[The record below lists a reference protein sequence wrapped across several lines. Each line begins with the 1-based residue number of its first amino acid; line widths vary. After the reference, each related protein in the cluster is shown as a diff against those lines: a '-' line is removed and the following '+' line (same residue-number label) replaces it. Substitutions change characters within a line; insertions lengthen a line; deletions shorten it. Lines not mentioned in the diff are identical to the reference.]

1 MEWYHFLIIA
11 VGILVGL
18 GVGFGLGIGY
28 RKKVAEREIGSAE
41 AEATRLINEA
51 IRSGEN
57 RKKEMLLEAKD
68 EIHKSRTE
76 HDKEVKERRAEL
88 SKQERRL
95 EQKEATLDKKTEAF
109 ERKEEELAKRLQK
122 VSETQAQADQL
133 KQQQLTELEK
143 ISGLTQD
150 QAKEFLLHSIE
161 DEVRHEAAMK
171 IKEIEAQLKDEA
183 EEKGREIIATAIQ
196 RCAADH
202 AAETTVSVV
211 TLPNDEMKGRIIGRE
226 GRNIRTLETITGVD
240 LIIDDT
246 PETITVSSFDPV
258 RREIARLALEKLIV
272 DGRIHP
278 TRIEDMVEKA
288 RKEVDRTIR
297 EEGERACYET
307 GVHNLNP
314 ELVKIL
320 GRQKYRTSY
329 GQNVLNHSIE
339 VAHIAGLMAAE
350 LGVDV
355 AMAKRAGLLHDLGK
369 SIDHEVE
376 GSHVQLGADL
386 ARKYKENP
394 VIVNAIE
401 AHHGDVEPKTVIAVL
416 VQAADAISAARP
428 GARRENV
435 ENYIR
440 RLQKLEELTGSY
452 PGVEKAYAIQAG
464 REVRIMVKPEVV
476 TEDNM
481 ILLARDVAKKIESE
495 LEYPGQIKVNV
506 IRETKAVEYANNQFD
521 CPPPELNSGGFLRLF
536 WTGGSFS
543 KNDSQFLFFLVLLSS
558 LRTGKS
564 GVQYCYRLFGGE
576 QRELFEVRPRN

>member
-1 MEWYHFLIIA
+1 MGPLEIVLIIVGALVLAAVMFA
-11 VGILVGL
+11 VGV
-18 GVGFGLGIGY
+18 VY
-28 RKKVAEREIGSAE
+28 RKRVGEREIGSAE
-41 AEATRLINEA
+41 AEATRIINEA

-95 EQKEATLDKKTEAF
+95 QQKEESLDKKTDAF
-109 ERKEEELAKRLQK
+109 ERKEEELARRMNEVAQ
-122 VSETQAQADQL
+122 TQAQAEEIK
-133 KQQQLTELEK
+133 KQHLATLEQ

-150 QAKEFLLHSIE
+150 QAKQFLLDSVE
-161 DEVRHEAAMK
+161 QEVRHETAMK
-171 IKEIEAQLKDEA
+171 IKEIEQDLKDNA
-183 EEKGREIIATAIQ
+183 EEKAREILSIAIQ

-202 AAETTVSVV
+202 AAEASVSVV
-211 TLPNDEMKGRIIGRE
+211 PLPNDEMKGRIIGRE

-246 PETITVSSFDPV
+246 PEAITVSSFDPV
-258 RREIARLALEKLIV
+258 RREVARLALEKLIA

-288 RKEVDRTIR
+288 RRDVDRTIR

-307 GVHNLNP
+307 GVHGLNP

-320 GRQKYRTSY
+320 GLQKYRTSY

-339 VAHIAGLMAAE
+339 VSHIAGLMAAE

-355 AMAKRAGLLHDLGK
+355 TLAKRAGLLHDLGK

-394 VIVNAIE
+394 VVVNAVE

-416 VQAADAISAARP
+416 VQAADAVSAARP

-440 RLQKLEELTGSY
+440 RLQKLEELTGGY
-452 PGVEKAYAIQAG
+452 PGVEKAFAIQAG
-464 REVRIMVKPEVV
+464 REGRIMVKPEEV

-481 ILLARDVAKKIESE
+481 IILARDIAKKIEAE
-495 LEYPGQIKVNV
+495 LEYPGQIKINV
-506 IRETKAVEYANNQFD
+506 IRETKAVEYA
-521 CPPPELNSGGFLRLF
+521 
-536 WTGGSFS
+536 
-543 KNDSQFLFFLVLLSS
+543 K
-558 LRTGKS
+558 
-564 GVQYCYRLFGGE
+564 
-576 QRELFEVRPRN
+576 

>member
-1 MEWYHFLIIA
+1 MVNVIA
-11 VGILVGL
+11 IVAGVLVGL
-18 GVGFGLGIGY
+18 AAGFILGMVY
-28 RKKVAEREIGSAE
+28 RKKVAEKEIGSAE
-41 AEATRLINEA
+41 MEATRLINEA

-109 ERKEEELAKRLQK
+109 ERKEEDLAKKLQK
-122 VSETQAQADQL
+122 VADTQAEADKIKL
-133 KQQQLTELEK
+133 QQMETLEK
-143 ISGLTQD
+143 ISELTQE
-150 QAKEFLLHSIE
+150 QAKAYILKTVE

-171 IKEIEAQLKDEA
+171 IKEIEQQLKDEA
-183 EEKGREIIATAIQ
+183 EDKAREVISTAIQ

-202 AAETTVSVV
+202 AAEVTVSVV

-246 PETITVSSFDPV
+246 PEAITVSSFDPV

-339 VAHIAGLMAAE
+339 VSHIAGLMAAE

-355 AMAKRAGLLHDLGK
+355 ALAKRAGLLHDLGK

-386 ARKYKENP
+386 AKKYKENA
-394 VIVNAIE
+394 VVVNAIE

-416 VQAADAISAARP
+416 VQAADAVSAARP

-440 RLQKLEELTGSY
+440 RLQKLEELTSSY
-452 PGVEKAYAIQAG
+452 PGVDKAFAIQAG

-476 TEDNM
+476 SEDNM
-481 ILLARDVAKKIESE
+481 ILLARDVAKKIEAE
-495 LEYPGQIKVNV
+495 LEYPGQIKINV
-506 IRETKAVEYANNQFD
+506 IRETKAVEYA
-521 CPPPELNSGGFLRLF
+521 
-536 WTGGSFS
+536 
-543 KNDSQFLFFLVLLSS
+543 K
-558 LRTGKS
+558 
-564 GVQYCYRLFGGE
+564 
-576 QRELFEVRPRN
+576 

>member
-11 VGILVGL
+11 VGILVVL

-258 RREIARLALEKLIV
+258 RPGDCPA
-272 DGRIHP
+272 G
-278 TRIEDMVEKA
+278 
-288 RKEVDRTIR
+288 
-297 EEGERACYET
+297 T
-307 GVHNLNP
+307 G
-314 ELVKIL
+314 
-320 GRQKYRTSY
+320 
-329 GQNVLNHSIE
+329 
-339 VAHIAGLMAAE
+339 
-350 LGVDV
+350 
-355 AMAKRAGLLHDLGK
+355 
-369 SIDHEVE
+369 
-376 GSHVQLGADL
+376 
-386 ARKYKENP
+386 
-394 VIVNAIE
+394 E
-401 AHHGDVEPKTVIAVL
+401 AHC
-416 VQAADAISAARP
+416 
-428 GARRENV
+428 
-435 ENYIR
+435 
-440 RLQKLEELTGSY
+440 
-452 PGVEKAYAIQAG
+452 G
-464 REVRIMVKPEVV
+464 R
-476 TEDNM
+476 T
-481 ILLARDVAKKIESE
+481 
-495 LEYPGQIKVNV
+495 Y
-506 IRETKAVEYANNQFD
+506 
-521 CPPPELNSGGFLRLF
+521 
-536 WTGGSFS
+536 
-543 KNDSQFLFFLVLLSS
+543 SS
-558 LRTGKS
+558 H
-564 GVQYCYRLFGGE
+564 
-576 QRELFEVRPRN
+576 PH

>member
-1 MEWYHFLIIA
+1 MDKIIFA
-11 VGILVGL
+11 VIGFVVGAAIFFFVGIL
-18 GVGFGLGIGY
+18 Y

-41 AEATRLINEA
+41 MEATRLINEA
-51 IRSGEN
+51 IRSGES

-68 EIHKSRTE
+68 EIHRSRTE

-95 EQKEATLDKKTEAF
+95 EQKETTLDKKTEAF
-109 ERKEEELAKRLQK
+109 ERKEEELAKKMAK
-122 VSETQAQADQL
+122 VTETQAKADELVNAQL
-133 KQQQLTELEK
+133 AKLEE
-143 ISGLTQD
+143 ISGLTQE
-150 QAKEFLLHSIE
+150 QAKQYLLQSVE
-161 DEVRHEAAMK
+161 EEVRHEAAMK
-171 IKEIEAQLKDEA
+171 IMEIEAQLKDEA
-183 EEKGREIIATAIQ
+183 EATAREVIATAIQ

-211 TLPNDEMKGRIIGRE
+211 ALPNDEMKGRIIGRE

-246 PETITVSSFDPV
+246 PEAITVSSFDPV
-258 RREIARLALEKLIV
+258 RREVARLALEKLIA

-339 VAHIAGLMAAE
+339 VAHIAGLMASE

-355 AMAKRAGLLHDLGK
+355 ALAKRAGLLHDLGK

-386 ARKYKENP
+386 LRKYKENP
-394 VIVNAIE
+394 VVLNAVE

-452 PGVEKAYAIQAG
+452 PGVDKAFAIQAG

-481 ILLARDVAKKIESE
+481 ILLARDIAKKIESE
-495 LEYPGQIKVNV
+495 LEYPGQIKINV
-506 IRETKAVEYANNQFD
+506 IRETKAVEYA
-521 CPPPELNSGGFLRLF
+521 
-536 WTGGSFS
+536 
-543 KNDSQFLFFLVLLSS
+543 K
-558 LRTGKS
+558 
-564 GVQYCYRLFGGE
+564 
-576 QRELFEVRPRN
+576 

>member
-1 MEWYHFLIIA
+1 MMDIIFIVLGA
-11 VGILVGL
+11 VVGL
-18 GVGFGLGIGY
+18 VIGIVVGSAM
-28 RKKVAEREIGSAE
+28 RKRFAEREIGNAE
-41 AEATRLINEA
+41 QEATRLINEA
-51 IRSGEN
+51 IRSGES

-76 HDKEVKERRAEL
+76 YEKEVKERRAEL
-88 SKQERRL
+88 TKQERRL
-95 EQKEATLDKKTEAF
+95 QQKEETLDKKSETF
-109 ERKEEELAKRLQK
+109 EKKEEELARRMAEVAAAKEEAEAVKKAHLA
-122 VSETQAQADQL
+122 T
-133 KQQQLTELEK
+133 LEQ
-143 ISGLTQD
+143 ISGLSQE
-150 QAKEFLLHSIE
+150 QAKQFLLKTVEE
-161 DEVRHEAAMK
+161 DIRHETAMK
-171 IKEIEAQLKDEA
+171 IKEIEQQMKDEA
-183 EEKGREIIATAIQ
+183 DEKAREVISIAIQ

-202 AAETTVSVV
+202 AAEATVSVV
-211 TLPNDEMKGRIIGRE
+211 PLPNDEMKGRIIGRE

-246 PETITVSSFDPV
+246 PEAITVSSFDPV
-258 RREIARLALEKLIV
+258 RREIARLALEKLIG

-278 TRIEDMVEKA
+278 TRIEDCVEKA
-288 RKEVDRTIR
+288 RKDVDRTIR
-297 EEGERACYET
+297 EEGERACFET
-307 GVHNLNP
+307 GVHGLNP
-314 ELVKIL
+314 ELVKVL

-329 GQNVLNHSIE
+329 GQNVLNHSME

-355 AMAKRAGLLHDLGK
+355 TLAKRAGLLHDLGK

-401 AHHGDVEPKTVIAVL
+401 AHHGDVEPKTIIAVL
-416 VQAADAISAARP
+416 VQAADAVSAARP

-452 PGVEKAYAIQAG
+452 PGVEKAFAIQAG
-464 REVRIMVKPEVV
+464 REVRIMVKPEEV

-481 ILLARDVAKKIESE
+481 IILARDIAKQIESE

-506 IRETKAVEYANNQFD
+506 IRETKAVEYA
-521 CPPPELNSGGFLRLF
+521 
-536 WTGGSFS
+536 
-543 KNDSQFLFFLVLLSS
+543 K
-558 LRTGKS
+558 
-564 GVQYCYRLFGGE
+564 
-576 QRELFEVRPRN
+576 